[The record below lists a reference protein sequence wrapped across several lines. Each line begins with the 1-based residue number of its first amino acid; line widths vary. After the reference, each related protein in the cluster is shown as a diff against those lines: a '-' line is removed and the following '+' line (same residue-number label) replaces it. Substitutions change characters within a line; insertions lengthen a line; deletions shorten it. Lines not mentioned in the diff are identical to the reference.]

1 MKSLFVGLLL
11 AALPLHAGIFSS
23 DFDSRKGGVVIRVV
37 RPAER
42 YLNGKTM
49 RLRIGTTPKPFKRDT
64 ELLAAIERA
73 LSTQFVRA
81 ESGDADLL
89 FEVDVAAYEAPTVRE
104 YEVNEKR
111 RIQVGEQPLYNKD
124 GTPKK
129 NLFGGQATQ
138 PIYEERLVPI
148 GYWEG
153 KGRLS
158 IRLSVSPRG
167 SSAAIDSAT
176 ATAEFSEKKKIS
188 DPAPESSLADLG
200 RMIGIGKKAPEESR
214 QTADGLDLQFIEQV
228 SNKTCSRFART
239 VNQIPLVL
247 ATEASLA
254 GGTALA
260 LAGDWSAAIETWDK
274 TTVKNAKNEW
284 MRQFNLGVG
293 NVALAFSAYD
303 QGQDV
308 SQAAALFDRGGQLL
322 LKASAAKPGEK
333 HIKDAL
339 QLYGS
344 FKSAMQNIA
353 SETAAR
359 EENEKRALAEIA
371 AQREKQFRDN
381 RPDSSKEAAFRQL
394 VTIRLRGAKGA
405 LPAQER
411 TDLEATGQKGY
422 GLTALQAQRVVFQ
435 ENDRIESAAAAVG
448 TYEETFSALVEDGV
462 LSTEERGVLQD
473 LARNLA
479 IPKSSLDSIH
489 KRYTFKEQAPPKS
502 QEAKPKGAK
511 SSGAASPR

>member
-1 MKSLFVGLLL
+1 MRTLFAGLLL
-11 AALPLHAGIFSS
+11 AALPLHAGLFNS

-49 RLRIGTTPKPFKRDT
+49 RVRIGTAPKPFQRQT
-64 ELLAAIERA
+64 ELLAAIERG
-73 LSTQFVRA
+73 LSSQFVRA

-89 FEVDVAAYEAPTVRE
+89 FVADIVAYEAPSVRE
-104 YEVNEKR
+104 YEVQEKR
-111 RIQVGEQPLYNKD
+111 SIQVGEKPLYNKD

-129 NLFGGQATQ
+129 GLFGGQATQ
-138 PIYEERLVPI
+138 PIYEERFVPI

-153 KGRLS
+153 KGRLA

-188 DPAPESSLADLG
+188 DPAPEPSLSDLG
-200 RMIGIGKKAPEESR
+200 RLIGIGKKAPEESR

-228 SNKTCSRFART
+228 TSKTCSRFART
-239 VNQIPLVL
+239 VNETPMVL
-247 ATEASLA
+247 STEPGLA

-260 LAGDWSAAIETWDK
+260 LAGDWSAAVETWDK
-274 TTVKNAKNEW
+274 ATAKNAKNEW
-284 MRQFNLGVG
+284 MRQFNLGLG
-293 NVALAFSAYD
+293 HVALAFQTYD
-303 QGQDV
+303 QGQDA
-308 SQAAALFDRGGQLL
+308 SQAAAYFERGGQLL
-322 LKASAAKPGEK
+322 MKASAAKPGEK

-344 FKSAMQNIA
+344 FKSAMQNMA
-353 SETAAR
+353 SESAAR

-371 AQREKQFRDN
+371 AKREKAFRDD
-381 RPDSSKEAAFRQL
+381 RPDSPKETAFRQL
-394 VTIRLRGAKGA
+394 VAVRLRGAKGA

-411 TDLEATGQKGY
+411 TDLEATGQNGY
-422 GLTALQAQRVVFQ
+422 GLTALQAQRIVFQ
-435 ENDRIESAAAAVG
+435 ENDRIESVAKAAG

-473 LARNLA
+473 LAKNLS
-479 IPKSSLDSIH
+479 IPKSSLDAIH
-489 KRYTFKEQAPPKS
+489 KRYSFEEQPPPKPAP
-502 QEAKPKGAK
+502 AKPRSSKNG
-511 SSGAASPR
+511 SGASTQ